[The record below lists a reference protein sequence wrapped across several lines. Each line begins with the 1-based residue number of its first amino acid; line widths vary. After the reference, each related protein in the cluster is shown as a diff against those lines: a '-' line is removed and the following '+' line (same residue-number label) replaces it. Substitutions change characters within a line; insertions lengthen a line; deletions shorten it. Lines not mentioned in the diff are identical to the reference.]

1 MRINLTR
8 ASGMLFVCLLLTA
21 CGREEQGCTDPAA
34 LNYDAEAT
42 TDDGS
47 CTYDTTGAGEGGGGI
62 ETAECEDTV
71 SMDGYDYAVVAI
83 GSQCWFAENLRT
95 TVFQDSTEIPLETG
109 SAFPDLTSAART
121 QYNNSSSYVNTRGYL
136 YNGYAT
142 VDEEHG
148 GICPSGWH
156 VPSEVDWMA
165 LEVFLVG
172 EGHAATMG
180 EVLKSTSGWNA
191 NGNGTDLYGFNAKP
205 GGICWPDGNFYNIN
219 NVANLSSSTWNN
231 NFSAMYLRTLDY
243 DGDQMGRQ
251 GYWPVSGHSIRCV
264 KE

>member
-1 MRINLTR
+1 MRFNLTG
-8 ASGMLFVCLLLTA
+8 ASSILLACLLLTS
-21 CGREEQGCTDPAA
+21 CSREEQGCTDPTA

-62 ETAECEDTV
+62 EIAECEDTV

-109 SAFPDLTSAART
+109 SAFPDLTSAARS

-156 VPSEVDWMA
+156 VPSEVDWMS

-172 EGHAATMG
+172 EGHAANMG

-205 GGICWPDGNFYNIN
+205 GGVCWPDGNFYNIN
-219 NVANLSSSTWNN
+219 NVATLSSSTWNN

-251 GYWPVSGHSIRCV
+251 AYWPVSGHSIRCV
-264 KE
+264 KD

>member
-1 MRINLTR
+1 MQINLTR
-8 ASGMLFVCLLLTA
+8 ASGMLLACLLLTA
-21 CGREEQGCTDPAA
+21 CSRDQQGCTDPTA
-34 LNYDAEAT
+34 LNYDVEAT

-47 CTYDTTGAGEGGGGI
+47 CTYDTTGVGEGGGI

-71 SMDGYDYAVVAI
+71 SMDGYDYAVVTI

-95 TVFQDSTEIPLETG
+95 TVFQDSTEIPLESG
-109 SAFPDLTSAART
+109 SAFPNLTSAART
-121 QYNNSSSYVNTRGYL
+121 QYNNNATYVNTRGYL

-191 NGNGTDLYGFNAKP
+191 NGSGTDLYGFNAKP
-205 GGICWPDGNFYNIN
+205 GGVCWPDGNFYNIN
-219 NVANLSSSTWNN
+219 NVATLSSSTWNN
-231 NFSAMYLRTLDY
+231 NYSAMYLRTLDY

-251 GYWPVSGHSIRCV
+251 AYWPVSGHSIRCV
-264 KE
+264 KD

>member
-1 MRINLTR
+1 
-8 ASGMLFVCLLLTA
+8 MLLSCLLLTA
-21 CGREEQGCTDPAA
+21 CSRDQQGCTDPTA

-47 CTYDTTGAGEGGGGI
+47 CTYDTTGVGEGGGI

-95 TVFQDSTEIPLETG
+95 TVFQDSTEIPLESG
-109 SAFPDLTSAART
+109 SAFPNLTSAART
-121 QYNNSSSYVNTRGYL
+121 QYNNNATYVNTRGYL

-191 NGNGTDLYGFNAKP
+191 NGSGTDLYGFNAKP
-205 GGICWPDGNFYNIN
+205 GGVCWPDGNFYNIN
-219 NVANLSSSTWNN
+219 NVATLSSSTWNN
-231 NFSAMYLRTLDY
+231 NYSAMYLRTLDY

-251 GYWPVSGHSIRCV
+251 AYWPVSGHSIRCV
-264 KE
+264 KD

>member
-1 MRINLTR
+1 MQINLTQ
-8 ASGMLFVCLLLTA
+8 ASGMMLACLLLTA
-21 CGREEQGCTDPAA
+21 CSRDEQGCTDPTA

-47 CTYDTTGAGEGGGGI
+47 CTYDTTGVGEGGGI

-95 TVFQDSTEIPLETG
+95 TVFQDSTEIPLESG
-109 SAFPDLTSAART
+109 SAFPNLTSAART
-121 QYNNSSSYVNTRGYL
+121 QYNNNATYVNTRGYL

-191 NGNGTDLYGFNAKP
+191 NGSGTDLYGFNAQP
-205 GGICWPDGNFYNIN
+205 GGVCWPDGNFYNIN
-219 NVANLSSSTWNN
+219 NVATLSSSTWNN
-231 NFSAMYLRTLDY
+231 NYSAMYLRTLDY

-251 GYWPVSGHSIRCV
+251 AYWPVSGHSIRCV
-264 KE
+264 KD

>member
-1 MRINLTR
+1 MQINLIR
-8 ASGMLFVCLLLTA
+8 ASGMLLACLLLTA
-21 CGREEQGCTDPAA
+21 CSRDEQGCTDPTA

-47 CTYDTTGAGEGGGGI
+47 CTYDTTGVGEGGGI

-95 TVFQDSTEIPLETG
+95 TVFQDSTEIPLESG
-109 SAFPDLTSAART
+109 SAFPNLTSAART
-121 QYNNSSSYVNTRGYL
+121 QYNNNATYVNTRGYL

-191 NGNGTDLYGFNAKP
+191 NGSGTDLYGFNAKP
-205 GGICWPDGNFYNIN
+205 GGVCWPDGNFYNIN
-219 NVANLSSSTWNN
+219 NVATLSSSTWNN
-231 NFSAMYLRTLDY
+231 NYSAMYLRTLDY

-251 GYWPVSGHSIRCV
+251 AYWPVSGHSIRCV
-264 KE
+264 RD

>member
-1 MRINLTR
+1 MQINLTQ
-8 ASGMLFVCLLLTA
+8 ASGMMLACLLLTA
-21 CGREEQGCTDPAA
+21 CSRDEQGCTDPTA
-34 LNYDAEAT
+34 LNFDAEAT

-47 CTYDTTGAGEGGGGI
+47 CTYDTTGVGEGGGI

-95 TVFQDSTEIPLETG
+95 TVFQDSTEIPLESG
-109 SAFPDLTSAART
+109 SAFPNLTSAART
-121 QYNNSSSYVNTRGYL
+121 QYNNNATYVNTRGYL

-191 NGNGTDLYGFNAKP
+191 NGSGTDLYGFNAQP
-205 GGICWPDGNFYNIN
+205 GGVCWPDGNFYNIN
-219 NVANLSSSTWNN
+219 NVATLSSSTWNN
-231 NFSAMYLRTLDY
+231 NYSAMYLRTLDY

-251 GYWPVSGHSIRCV
+251 AYWPVSGHSIRCV
-264 KE
+264 KD

>member
-1 MRINLTR
+1 MQINLTR
-8 ASGMLFVCLLLTA
+8 ASGMLLACLLLTA
-21 CGREEQGCTDPAA
+21 CSRDQQGCTDPTA
-34 LNYDAEAT
+34 LNYDVEAT

-47 CTYDTTGAGEGGGGI
+47 CTYDTTGVGEGGGI

-95 TVFQDSTEIPLETG
+95 TVFQDSTEIPLESG
-109 SAFPDLTSAART
+109 SAFPNLTSAART
-121 QYNNSSSYVNTRGYL
+121 QYNNNATYVNTRGYL

-191 NGNGTDLYGFNAKP
+191 NGSGTDLYGFNAKP
-205 GGICWPDGNFYNIN
+205 GGVCWPDGNFYNIN
-219 NVANLSSSTWNN
+219 NVATLSSSTWNN
-231 NFSAMYLRTLDY
+231 NYSAMYLRTLDY
-243 DGDQMGRQ
+243 DGDHMGRQ
-251 GYWPVSGHSIRCV
+251 AYWPVSGHSIRCV
-264 KE
+264 KD

>member
-1 MRINLTR
+1 
-8 ASGMLFVCLLLTA
+8 MLLACLLLTS
-21 CGREEQGCTDPAA
+21 CSREEQGCTDPTA

-62 ETAECEDTV
+62 EIAECEDTV

-109 SAFPDLTSAART
+109 SAFPDLTSAARS

-180 EVLKSTSGWNA
+180 EVLKSNSGWNA

-205 GGICWPDGNFYNIN
+205 GGVCWPDGNFYNIN
-219 NVANLSSSTWNN
+219 NVATLSSSTWNN

-251 GYWPVSGHSIRCV
+251 AYWPVSGHSIRCV
-264 KE
+264 KD